1 VVDSILHGVQIT
13 NGHNAAQVLREYI
26 SSGYKAGKKVAEIEK
41 QQAAAAAAAQ
51 NPQPQ
56 VSYR

>member
-13 NGHNAAQVLREYI
+13 NGHNAVQVLREYI
-26 SSGYKAGKKVAEIEK
+26 SSDHKAGKKVAEIEK

-51 NPQPQ
+51 NQQPQ